1 MKNASRPSSQGSPFN
16 SLTLRG
22 RSRPSGRRRSPLRR
36 FGRSLGRNYVRALSA
51 LLVLCLLS
59 WSAPAAP
66 LVLPRMASHFSA
78 DASYLFRTKV
88 WEVLAQVANGRAKA
102 PQEKQKDRDARVSK
116 IEISPGSVTLH
127 VGQRIFFAATALD
140 ANGEVVGGTKIK
152 WRAKELTGR
161 KQNKRVSFS
170 GEFVSAVEGEFVV
183 TAEAA
188 NVTGG
193 GRG

>member
-59 WSAPAAP
+59 SSAPAAP
-66 LVLPRMASHFSA
+66 LVLPGMASQFSA

-88 WEVLAQVANGRAKA
+88 WEFLAQVANGRAKA

-116 IEISPGSVTLH
+116 IEIRPGSVTLH

-140 ANGEVVGGTKIK
+140 ANGEVVGGAKIK
-152 WRAKELTGR
+152 WRAKQSTGR
-161 KQNKRVSFS
+161 KQNRRETSPGSVTLHVGQRIFFAATALDAN
-170 GEFVSAVEGEFVV
+170 GEEDA
-183 TAEAA
+183 
-188 NVTGG
+188 
-193 GRG
+193 